1 MKNDGK
7 IGKEYVRKEIYEKQ
21 FSNLK
26 IIPPSLSG
34 FAASCYLNL
43 CAPAQCKSAVESP
56 VLAGNQGIYDWVP
69 VTDLFLDK
77 CQLSLDTVQ

>member
-7 IGKEYVRKEIYEKQ
+7 IGNKHVRKEIYEKQ

-26 IIPPSLSG
+26 IILRSLSG

-43 CAPAQCKSAVESP
+43 HAPVQCKSAVESP
-56 VLAGNQGIYDWVP
+56 VLLARNQGIYY
-69 VTDLFLDK
+69 
-77 CQLSLDTVQ
+77 